1 LLCAPGSYIVFHFL
15 IIKQKIFLNL
25 FLRFSGLF
33 DWINKLVK
41 QGTCFVRNKEEFC
54 VGESCQAQNSVNL
67 FLFAAAIINMIAR
80 YLLCFFCAFLSFS
93 GAGAQVVLP
102 GLDKEVQAFMKRW
115 HIPGGSLALVKEGN
129 LLYTQA
135 YGKADTDISAQ
146 PYHLF
151 RIASLSKPITAMA
164 ILKLKEQG
172 KLKLTDKVF
181 GPKGILNTPEYAFA
195 DKRIKD
201 ITVRHLLQHRGGWN
215 RETNINGDPMFN
227 TVYIAHLMGV
237 PAPASAKTIIRYVL
251 RKKLDFSPGKKF
263 AYSNIGYT
271 ILGRVIEQLSGL
283 TYEQYVQE
291 NILLPAGI
299 TDMRLAHNYYTDKIP
314 DEVKYYEEA
323 ESPAMPDI
331 KNEQQL
337 VPWPY
342 GGFNI
347 EAMDAHGG
355 WVASA
360 PDLAKLLAAIDGL
373 GNKPDILSPAELAQM
388 FKPGGHNR
396 KYALGWM
403 VNRYGSAWHTGSLP
417 GSSTLMARLPD
428 GAAWVILFNGR
439 HDSPSYFS
447 ELDGLMW
454 RALHRVRSLPSQ
466 DLFNSPILAHKNVV
480 ENNSVPALK
489 NLPTKEN
496 N

>member
-1 LLCAPGSYIVFHFL
+1 MRV
-15 IIKQKIFLNL
+15 
-25 FLRFSGLF
+25 RF
-33 DWINKLVK
+33 
-41 QGTCFVRNKEEFC
+41 
-54 VGESCQAQNSVNL
+54 
-67 FLFAAAIINMIAR
+67 
-80 YLLCFFCAFLSFS
+80 LLCFFSVLFLFS
-93 GAGAQVVLP
+93 SARAQVVLP
-102 GLDKEVQAFMKRW
+102 ALDKEVQAFMKRW
-115 HIPGGSLALVKEGN
+115 HIPGGSLALVKDGN

-135 YGKADTDISAQ
+135 YGKADTDIPTQ

-172 KLKLTDKVF
+172 KLKLDDKVF
-181 GPKGILNTPEYAFA
+181 GPKGILNTPEYAFT
-195 DKRIKD
+195 DQRIKN

-215 RETNINGDPMFN
+215 RDTNINGDPMFN
-227 TVYIAHLMGV
+227 AVYIAHIMRV
-237 PAPASAKTIIRYVL
+237 PAPADAKTIIRYVL
-251 RKKLDFSPGKKF
+251 TKELDFSPSKQF

-283 TYEQYVQE
+283 AYEQYVQE
-291 NILLPAGI
+291 NILQPAGI
-299 TDMRLAHNYYTDKIP
+299 TSMRLAHNYYNDKIE

-323 ESPAMPDI
+323 DSPPMPDI
-331 KNEQQL
+331 KDEQQL

-355 WVASA
+355 WLASA

-373 GNKPDILSPAELAQM
+373 GNKPDILSPTELAQM

-417 GSSTLMARLPD
+417 GSSTIMARLPD
-428 GAAWVILFNGR
+428 GAAWVVLFNGR
-439 HDSPSYFS
+439 HDSSSYFS

-454 RALHRVRSLPSQ
+454 RALHRVRNLPNE
-466 DLFNSPILAHKNVV
+466 DLFNSPIVAHKTSV
-480 ENNSVPALK
+480 ENTELAAPNEPLHE
-489 NLPTKEN
+489 EN
-496 N
+496 NLN